1 MLKINSFLSTP
12 IFIFS
17 LIFCSLSHAHEGS
30 HEHVLDKNAVIT
42 KAQEMISTAIEKKKI
57 DPSWGDAKLE
67 EVKTITIKST
77 DEWFLKFTNPK
88 INPPKRH
95 LYLFFTLD
103 GKFLAMNYT
112 GK

>member
-1 MLKINSFLSTP
+1 MRKIRSLAAGALALLLFQT
-12 IFIFS
+12 FS
-17 LIFCSLSHAHEGS
+17 VVAHEGR
-30 HEHVLDKNAVIT
+30 HEHVLDKDTVIA

-57 DPSWGDAKLE
+57 APSWENAKLE
-67 EVKTITIKST
+67 EVKTITINNS
-77 DEWFLKFTNPK
+77 DEWFLKFTNQEMK
-88 INPPKRH
+88 HSKRH